1 MSRSPEAN
9 PCMQIVARYGN
20 TRQIQDRFSLARLKA
35 GYRIRADERSWRR
48 AAYGS
53 QSNWPW
59 EWVVAAGVLVAIVLT
74 GLVQTRQHW
83 GTVQS
88 TADGTEQA
96 ATLNKAQDKGFPQR
110 LARLNSALEDA
121 NAQRN
126 ELQTKFDQVQSEL
139 KDKQSELEVLE
150 SELEAAKQAAAL
162 MNTQA
167 AEFPKKIA
175 GLNSALDES
184 SAQRKGLQAK
194 FDQAQSAL
202 KDKQSELESLQS
214 ELEAAKQAA
223 ALNTQAAEFPKKI
236 ASLTSALEDANA
248 QRKGLQIKFD
258 QAQSE
263 LKDKQSQLEAVQS
276 ELEAA
281 KQEADQAKAQA
292 MDFAKSFASLNSA
305 LEDSNAQL
313 TLSYTKVGDV
323 LMAQGNLAE
332 ALKFYRDGLAVAD
345 RLTKAD
351 PGNAGWQRDLAISQ
365 GRVGAVLAKQGDAAH
380 ALDML
385 QQGRAVVARLAKQS
399 PANAQLS
406 KDLAAF
412 DDNIAKLKQAG
423 IAETGSIKP
432 KQAAP

>member
-1 MSRSPEAN
+1 
-9 PCMQIVARYGN
+9 MQIVAHYGN
-20 TRQIQDRFSLARLKA
+20 ARRIHDRFSLTRLIA
-35 GYRIRADERSWRR
+35 GYRIKADERSWRR
-48 AAYGS
+48 AAYGN

-59 EWVVAAGVLVAIVLT
+59 EWLVAAGLSVAIVLT

-88 TADGTEQA
+88 PRDGAEQA
-96 ATLNKAQDKGFPQR
+96 AALKKAQDKGLPQR
-110 LARLNSALEDA
+110 LSSLTSALDES
-121 NAQRN
+121 NAQRQG
-126 ELQTKFDQVQSEL
+126 LQAKFDQAQSEL
-139 KDKQSELEVLE
+139 KDKQSELESVQ

-175 GLNSALDES
+175 GLTSALDES
-184 SAQRKGLQAK
+184 NAQRKGLQAK

-202 KDKQSELESLQS
+202 KDKQSQLEAVQS
-214 ELEAAKQAA
+214 ALEAAKQTA
-223 ALNTQAAEFPKKI
+223 ALTNTQTAELPKKI
-236 ASLTSALEDANA
+236 EEANA
-248 QRKGLQIKFD
+248 QRRELQTKLD
-258 QAQSE
+258 QAQSA
-263 LKDKQSQLEAVQS
+263 LNDKQSALEGVQS

-281 KQEADQAKAQA
+281 KHEADQAKAQA

-305 LEDSNAQL
+305 LEDANAQL
-313 TLSYTKVGDV
+313 VMSYTKVGDV
-323 LMAQGNLAE
+323 LMAQGNFAE
-332 ALKFYRDGLAVAD
+332 ALKSYRDGLAVAD

-351 PGNAGWQRDLAISQ
+351 PGNASWQRDLAISQ
-365 GRVGAVLAKQGDAAH
+365 GRVGVVLAKQGDAAH

-385 QQGRAVVARLAKQS
+385 QQGRAVLARLAKQS

-406 KDLAAF
+406 KDVAAF

>member
-1 MSRSPEAN
+1 
-9 PCMQIVARYGN
+9 MQIVARYGN

-96 ATLNKAQDKGFPQR
+96 ATLNKAQDKGLPQR

-126 ELQTKFDQVQSEL
+126 ELQTKFDQAQSEL
-139 KDKQSELEVLE
+139 KDKQSQLEAAQTG
-150 SELEAAKQAAAL
+150 LEAAKQAAAL

-223 ALNTQAAEFPKKI
+223 ALMNTQAAEFPKKI

-305 LEDSNAQL
+305 LEDANAQL
-313 TLSYTKVGDV
+313 AVSYTKAGDV